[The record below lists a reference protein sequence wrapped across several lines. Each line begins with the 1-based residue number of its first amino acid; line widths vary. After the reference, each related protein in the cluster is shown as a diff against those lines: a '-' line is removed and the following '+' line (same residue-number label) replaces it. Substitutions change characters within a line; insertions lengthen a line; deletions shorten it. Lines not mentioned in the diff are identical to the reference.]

1 MKILIVTQYFYPED
15 FKINEIAKFLV
26 QSGYDVS
33 VLTSVPNYPFGKIYD
48 GYTMFNKRFEALDG
62 IKIYRAP
69 TIPRGNGSI
78 SLMLN
83 YISFVFS
90 SLFYSRKIRKNNYD
104 IILGNQLSPI
114 TSMIAGIYLKRKSK
128 IPMVLWVLDLWP
140 ESFYGNFSF
149 RVKLIDRFI
158 KKLSSF
164 IYSNTDHFLVS
175 SKSFEKEIRKKI
187 KRSVK
192 FDFFPNWAEDI
203 YFERSPPPYPYTLP
217 IDGFNI
223 VFAGNMGDSQGF
235 EDLIDIIKMDPN
247 NGINWILVGDG
258 RKKDWLLEQKQTYS
272 LNNLY
277 LHDRVDLKYI
287 PSLYHMA
294 DALFLTLKNT
304 PVFANTL
311 PGKFQGYLSSGKPI
325 LGNVSGEGK
334 KFIEEYKIGY
344 VNEPGNP
351 RSLMEN
357 ALKISKLTQ
366 EELKEIEI
374 KSKSLLENSF
384 NKEMILKSL
393 QTILHN
399 QIN

>member
-1 MKILIVTQYFYPED
+1 MKILIVSQYFYPED
-15 FKINEIAKFLV
+15 FKINDIAKFLV

-33 VLTSVPNYPFGKIYD
+33 VLTSVPNYPFGKIYN
-48 GYTMFNKRFEALDG
+48 GYTMFNKRFETLDG

-69 TIPRGNGSI
+69 TIPRGKGSV
-78 SLMLN
+78 SLMFN
-83 YISFVFS
+83 YISFVIT
-90 SLFYSRKIRKNNYD
+90 SLFFSHKIRKNKYD

-114 TSMIAGIYLKRKSK
+114 SSMIAGIYLKRKSK

-149 RVKLIDRFI
+149 RVNFIDRFI
-158 KKLSSF
+158 EKLSSF

-187 KRSVK
+187 NRSVK
-192 FDFFPNWAEDI
+192 FNFFPNWAEDI
-203 YFERSPPPYPYTLP
+203 YFKNSLPPYPNTLP
-217 IDGFNI
+217 KEGFNI
-223 VFAGNMGDSQGF
+223 VFAGNIGDSQGF
-235 EDLIDIIKMDPN
+235 EDLIDVIKLDSTQE
-247 NGINWILVGDG
+247 INWILVGDG
-258 RKKDWLLEQKQTYS
+258 RKKEWILEQKQKYS

-277 LHDRVDLKYI
+277 LHDRVALKYI
-287 PSLYHMA
+287 PSLYKKA

-334 KFIEEYKIGY
+334 KIIEDYKIGY

-357 ALKISKLTQ
+357 ALKISKLTP
-366 EELKEIEI
+366 EELNEIES

>member
-1 MKILIVTQYFYPED
+1 MKILIVSQYFYPED
-15 FKINEIAKFLV
+15 FKINDIAKFLA

-33 VLTSVPNYPFGKIYD
+33 VLTSVPNYPFGKIYK
-48 GYTMFNKRFEALDG
+48 GYTMFNKRFETLDG

-69 TIPRGNGSI
+69 TIPRGKGSA
-78 SLMLN
+78 SLIFN
-83 YISFVFS
+83 YISFVIT
-90 SLFYSRKIRKNNYD
+90 SLFFSHKIRKNKYD

-149 RVKLIDRFI
+149 RVNFIDRFI
-158 KKLSSF
+158 EKLSSF
-164 IYSNTDHFLVS
+164 IYSNTDHFLIS

-187 KRSVK
+187 NRSVK

-203 YFERSPPPYPYTLP
+203 YFKNSLPSYPNTLP
-217 IDGFNI
+217 TEGFNI
-223 VFAGNMGDSQGF
+223 VFAGNIGDSQGF
-235 EDLIDIIKMDPN
+235 EDLIDVIKLESTQEV
-247 NGINWILVGDG
+247 NWILVGDG
-258 RKKDWLLEQKQTYS
+258 RKKEWILEQKQKYN

-277 LHDRVDLKYI
+277 LHDRVASKYI
-287 PSLYHMA
+287 PSLYKKA

-325 LGNVSGEGK
+325 LGNVSGEAK
-334 KFIEEYKIGY
+334 KFIEDNKIGY
-344 VNEPGNP
+344 VNEPGKP

-357 ALKISKLTQ
+357 VLKISKLNP

-384 NKEMILKSL
+384 NKELILKSL
-393 QTILHN
+393 QTILYN
-399 QIN
+399 QIK